1 MKNTLFSLAY
11 RMEDF
16 LVRLFVKYPK
26 KDRVNSFPFLNSDT
40 YSFLCDQIIDS
51 CSQLDLISDLSS
63 SSRLY
68 INGNLFPGLEQQFL
82 SHLSKRKALLSG
94 IFIGD
99 SDKSPSESFIKSVQ
113 KHSSLLGCVNLEIRI
128 KGVLPLP
135 LGLESQRY
143 RSAGQIRDF
152 QKLPDLNPSSRPIG
166 VLVAWNDDTNLAE
179 RTLARE
185 EISGSQHC
193 QELRKRF
200 PARHVHFLMR
210 RSLFVACPPGN
221 GMDTHRFWESLYLGS
236 LPIIL
241 KRHEIPAFKGWPYF
255 ALNDWGELRKLSRNQ
270 LVEVYLNKV
279 PELLAFR
286 KGTIT
291 FIKKTFNS
299 LKEVL

>member
-1 MKNTLFSLAY
+1 ML
-11 RMEDF
+11 
-16 LVRLFVKYPK
+16 
-26 KDRVNSFPFLNSDT
+26 
-40 YSFLCDQIIDS
+40 
-51 CSQLDLISDLSS
+51 
-63 SSRLY
+63 
-68 INGNLFPGLEQQFL
+68 
-82 SHLSKRKALLSG
+82 G

-99 SDKSPSESFIKSVQ
+99 SDKSPNESFLKSIQ
-113 KHSSLLGCVNLEIRI
+113 KHSSLVGCVNLERRI

-152 QKLPDLNPSSRPIG
+152 KKLPALNPSSRPIG
-166 VLVAWNDDTNLAE
+166 VLVAWNDETNLAE
-179 RTLARE
+179 RILARE

-200 PARHVHFLMR
+200 PARYIHFLMR

-241 KRHEIPAFKGWPYF
+241 KRYEIPAFKGWPYF
-255 ALNDWGELRKLSRNQ
+255 ALNDWGELRNLSRNQ
-270 LVEVYLNKV
+270 LVEVYLKKA

-286 KGTIT
+286 KETIT
-291 FIKKTFNS
+291 FISKTFYS
-299 LKEVL
+299 LKETL